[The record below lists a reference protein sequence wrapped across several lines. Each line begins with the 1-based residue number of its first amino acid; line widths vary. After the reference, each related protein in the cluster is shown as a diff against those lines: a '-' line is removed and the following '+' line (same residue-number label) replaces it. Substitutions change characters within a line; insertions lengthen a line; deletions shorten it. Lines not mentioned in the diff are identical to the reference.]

1 MKNGGTPLHWS
12 TSRAVLVELIV
23 RGCDVNAVNFEE
35 KTALH
40 VMVEKNSLECVVSL
54 LSHEAEVDI
63 IDKDGN
69 TPLHIAVEKKLLPIV
84 QCLVVFG
91 ADFNKENRAG
101 KTPRHMVGAEASGKQ
116 DDNILYILHSIGAKR
131 CLESKKK
138 CPVGCN
144 ATGTYNG
151 IPPEQPESP
160 EQREHI
166 HQVLAS
172 TSKAKRQQ
180 LATNIS
186 NFLGNSS
193 SIDSPTQ

>member
-12 TSRAVLVELIV
+12 TSRAVLLELIS

-40 VMVEKNSLECVVSL
+40 VMVEKNQLECVVAL
-54 LSHEAEVDI
+54 LAHEAEVDCL
-63 IDKDGN
+63 DKDGN
-69 TPLHIAVEKKLLPIV
+69 TPLHLAVEKKYLPIV

-91 ADFNKENRAG
+91 ADFNRENRTG
-101 KTPRHMVGAEASGKQ
+101 KTVRHMVGAEASGSK
-116 DDNILYILHSIGAKR
+116 DDNVLYILHSVGAKR
-131 CLESKKK
+131 CPESSKK
-138 CPVGCN
+138 CPLGCN
-144 ATGTYNG
+144 FSGTYNG

-172 TSKAKRQQ
+172 TTKINRQQ
-180 LATNIS
+180 LTSSIS
-186 NFLGNSS
+186 NFISN